1 MIVHAPRDEAST
13 AAADEIGAQLASFLT
28 SLAGLPA
35 RKSKEK
41 PMRFVSFRSAT
52 SVLATTALL
61 LVATAPSRAQT
72 RAETLRYVTGA
83 SVNTLEPNIPGSTRE
98 SFALSMSTYDRL
110 VAFGRKQLNGKWVF
124 DLDTITGELAE
135 SYDVSPDGLKITF
148 RLRKDAKFQDGSP
161 VTAEDVK
168 WSLDRCVTAP
178 ILGKAQLLTG
188 SLTSADQFKVIDPL
202 TVEVTL
208 PKPDKLALPNLATV
222 YPIIINSKLAK
233 EHATAD
239 DPWATAWLKE
249 HTAGSGAYVVESFK
263 PGEQAILKRDENWN
277 RGSANKPAFFKR
289 VIVQSVPEAAT
300 RANLVERGDAD
311 LVVDLQASDVQ
322 SLEAKGKLK
331 VISTPQYNAIT
342 FVSMNNQ
349 MPPFDNVNVR
359 RAIAYALPYDDMF
372 KAALFGRGAPLFG
385 ASWPDGKPLNGIYP
399 FRQPVKL
406 DLDRAREYLKAA
418 GLPEG
423 FSTTFSFNVGQAAT
437 AEPMAALVK
446 ESLGKIGIKVD
457 IQKLPDAQMSTLINE
472 KKVPFFTEGI
482 TAWLPSTDYFY
493 RNFYTGNQRWNYSS
507 INNSDL
513 EAIAQAARFEPDKA
527 KYEEDGRKLNAIHFS
542 EMPQIPLWQPSQDAV
557 MASSIEGFTYQF
569 HRLVDYRDLSRK

>member
-1 MIVHAPRDEAST
+1 
-13 AAADEIGAQLASFLT
+13 
-28 SLAGLPA
+28 
-35 RKSKEK
+35 
-41 PMRFVSFRSAT
+41 MRFVSFRPAA

-61 LVATAPSRAQT
+61 LIATAPSQAQT
-72 RAETLRYVTGA
+72 RAETLRYVTGSA
-83 SVNTLEPNIPGSTRE
+83 VNTLDPNIPGSTRE

-135 SYDVSPDGLKITF
+135 SYDVSSDGLKLTF

-161 VTAEDVK
+161 VTADDVK

-202 TVEVTL
+202 TIEVTL

-222 YPIIINSKLAK
+222 YPLIINSKVAK
-233 EHATAD
+233 EHATPD

-249 HTAGSGAYVVESFK
+249 HTAGSGAYVVETFK
-263 PGEQAILKRDENWN
+263 PGEQVILKRDETWN

-289 VIVQSVPEAAT
+289 VIIQSVPEPAT

-331 VISTPQYNAIT
+331 VVSTPQYNAIT
-342 FVSMNNQ
+342 YVSMNNQ

-372 KAALFGRGAPLFG
+372 KGRPVRPRRAAVRRDLAGRQAAERHLSVPAAREGRPRQGQGIPQGRRAPRGFLDYLQLQRRPVLDRGA
-385 ASWPDGKPLNGIYP
+385 DGRAGEGVT
-399 FRQPVKL
+399 RQ
-406 DLDRAREYLKAA
+406 DRDQGRHPEAA
-418 GLPEG
+418 GRTDVHADQREE
-423 FSTTFSFNVGQAAT
+423 A
-437 AEPMAALVK
+437 
-446 ESLGKIGIKVD
+446 SLLHRGHRSVVAVD
-457 IQKLPDAQMSTLINE
+457 
-472 KKVPFFTEGI
+472 
-482 TAWLPSTDYFY
+482 
-493 RNFYTGNQRWNYSS
+493 
-507 INNSDL
+507 
-513 EAIAQAARFEPDKA
+513 
-527 KYEEDGRKLNAIHFS
+527 
-542 EMPQIPLWQPSQDAV
+542 
-557 MASSIEGFTYQF
+557 
-569 HRLVDYRDLSRK
+569 